1 VDAVSDFVRCSLAG
15 TYWSARQSR
24 CLACQEGAVCGGGK
38 QVPLVAAG
46 YYAPPV
52 AANDT
57 SFDGLSLYQCTVAG
71 PCVGGVA
78 GTCAGNMQGIGC
90 SLCPKGY
97 YVRQRLSGICEP
109 CKGAASASY
118 QQEQQLLGLALFVC
132 LMVLP
137 YLAYK
142 NASTSIDASPG
153 VAVPI
158 VVFSASFTTVLT
170 SVQTLMVWGT
180 YTVDWPP
187 AMRSLIDSL
196 SFTTIDMSAFKVTVR
211 PSFASNSSP
220 CRPLRMLGGGELY
233 PQD

>member
-1 VDAVSDFVRCSLAG
+1 
-15 TYWSARQSR
+15 
-24 CLACQEGAVCGGGK
+24 VCVGGK

-142 NASTSIDASPG
+142 KAARNIKNLPG
-153 VAVPI
+153 VTVPLD
-158 VVFSASFTTVLT
+158 VVLTSFTSMLT

-180 YTVDWPP
+180 FSVDWPP

-196 SFTTIDMSAFKVTVR
+196 SFTTMDTGAFKVGWWV
-211 PSFASNSSP
+211 
-220 CRPLRMLGGGELY
+220 C
-233 PQD
+233 Q